1 MLPSKMVTLLV
12 TIAFYYGREKKTI
25 KKTQPVDEDFVDNGE
40 KNSLFFIQ
48 KLIPADETLLQILLK
63 VKDTYVYLLWLP
75 TY

>member
-25 KKTQPVDEDFVDNGE
+25 KKTQAVDEDFVDNGE
-40 KNSLFFIQ
+40 KNSPFFIQ

>member
-1 MLPSKMVTLLV
+1 MVTLLV